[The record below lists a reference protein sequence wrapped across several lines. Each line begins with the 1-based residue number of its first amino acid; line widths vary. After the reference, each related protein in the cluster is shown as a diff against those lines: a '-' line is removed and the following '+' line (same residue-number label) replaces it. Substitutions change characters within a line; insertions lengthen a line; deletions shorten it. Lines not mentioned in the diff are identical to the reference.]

1 MKSKDSAVT
10 GLTQGIEYLLK
21 KNNVDYIK
29 GFDFEWGFFTS

>member
-29 GFDFEWGFFTS
+29 GWGKFISTT